1 MNINL
6 DKNKKY
12 LLACSF
18 GPDSMALFDILQK
31 EGYNFAVAHV
41 NYKMRGK
48 NSDYEH
54 ETLKKITQ
62 DQSIDFYDYVVE
74 GTRIKGNFQNKA
86 REIRYR
92 FFAKIQEE
100 YSFDE
105 VLVAHH
111 LDDNVET
118 YLMQKSRKTKVFYL
132 GLKENVIIYGA
143 RVCRPLLHYTKE
155 ELLNYCK
162 NNDVPYGID
171 QSNKSRK
178 YLRNRIRQDHID
190 KMSIDE
196 KKSIIQEMKKRNNE
210 NESLISKLESILWTS
225 NIYNLKQIFSLL
237 EKELY
242 GFLYMLFLKHDIPL
256 SYSENKANNIIQI
269 LKSSKPNACI
279 KIAEAHYFIKAYD
292 CFFVANQKK
301 KDKFE
306 IIMDKP
312 NLLIFEHLKIDFS
325 KDFGNTNITRNDFPL
340 TIRSFQ
346 SKDEY
351 TIANYKKKIS
361 RMLVDMKLPLYFR
374 NSWPIFVNK
383 NDKVVYVP
391 RYRENYVKKPADKIE
406 ITLKI

>member
-1 MNINL
+1 MRINL
-6 DKNKKY
+6 DKNHKY

-31 EGYNFAVAHV
+31 ESYKFAVAHV

-48 NSDYEH
+48 TSDKEH
-54 ETLKKITQ
+54 ESLKEIT
-62 DQSIDFYDYVVE
+62 DSLGIDFYDYVVE
-74 GTRIKGNFQNKA
+74 GSKIKGNFQNKA

-92 FFAKIQEE
+92 FFAKIQQK
-100 YSFDE
+100 YHFDA

-111 LDDNVET
+111 LDDNIET
-118 YLMQKSRKTKVFYL
+118 YLIQESRKTNVFYL

-143 RVCRPLLHYTKE
+143 TVSRPLLNYSKE

-162 NNDVPYGID
+162 RNEVPYSID
-171 QSNKSRK
+171 ESNKNRK
-178 YLRNRIRQDHID
+178 YLRNRIRQDYID

-196 KKSIIQEMKKRNNE
+196 KKLIIQEIKNHNLKKTVI
-210 NESLISKLESILWTS
+210 LSKLESILWA
-225 NIYNLKQIFSLL
+225 NNFYRVDEILSL
-237 EKELY
+237 EENELY
-242 GFLYMLFLKHDIPL
+242 GLLYMVFLKHDIPL
-256 SYSENKANNIIQI
+256 SYSKNKANNLIQI
-269 LKSSKPNACI
+269 LKGNRPNSSI
-279 KIAEAHYFIKAYD
+279 KIAENHFFIKAYEY
-292 CFFVANQKK
+292 FFISNQRK

-306 IIMDKP
+306 IVMDKP
-312 NLLIFEHLKIDFS
+312 KLLIFEQLKIDFS
-325 KDFGNTNITRNDFPL
+325 NGFGNTKITKNDFPL

-351 TIANYKKKIS
+351 KIASYNKKVS

-383 NDKVVYVP
+383 NGVVVYVP
-391 RYRENYVKKPADKIE
+391 RYREDYEKKVSDKIE